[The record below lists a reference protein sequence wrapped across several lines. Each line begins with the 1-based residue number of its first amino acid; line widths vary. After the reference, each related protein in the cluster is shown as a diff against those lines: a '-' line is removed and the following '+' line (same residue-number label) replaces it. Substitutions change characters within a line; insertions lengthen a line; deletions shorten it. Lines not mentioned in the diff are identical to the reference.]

1 MQNPREDY
9 VVFSAEKEREKKEQ
23 WNKMVEE
30 VIGQTDTEER
40 KEREGWRGKTGAL
53 SVYVESP
60 QITHNWVFFH
70 QLPLAL
76 SP

>member
-1 MQNPREDY
+1 
-9 VVFSAEKEREKKEQ
+9 
-23 WNKMVEE
+23 MVEE